1 MPAIQTVRE
10 AYAQAVLRL
19 SGAGVASPEA
29 EAWQLLEAATGI
41 SRSRLMTERRELIR
55 EEQRQLGEW
64 LARRELREPLQLILR
79 RAYFYGLEIPVEP
92 GVLVPRPETERLVEL
107 TLQRLSRVT
116 EPCVLDVGTGS
127 GAIALALKSER
138 PDARVAATD
147 IDEIALERARENARA
162 LGLDIEFHRGDLL
175 AGPVVARIAAE
186 AHVVVANPPYL
197 PAADRDVALP
207 EVHWDPAGAL
217 YAGDDGLSVFRR
229 LVQQAFGL
237 LRRGSLLIVEL
248 DPRNIDRAASDS
260 TSWAE
265 VEVHH
270 DLVGRRRF
278 LLLVR

>member
-1 MPAIQTVRE
+1 
-10 AYAQAVLRL
+10 
-19 SGAGVASPEA
+19 
-29 EAWQLLEAATGI
+29 
-41 SRSRLMTERRELIR
+41 MTERRELIHG
-55 EEQRQLGEW
+55 EQRQLGEW
-64 LARRELREPLQLILR
+64 LARRELREPLQLILG

-107 TLQRLSRVT
+107 TLQRLSRQV

-147 IDEIALERARENARA
+147 VDEIALGRARENARA
-162 LGLDIEFHRGDLL
+162 LGLEIEFHRADLL
-175 AGPVVARIAAE
+175 ADPVAARIAAE
-186 AHVVVANPPYL
+186 AQVVVANPPYL
-197 PAADRDVALP
+197 PAADRDVAPP

-217 YAGDDGLSVFRR
+217 YAGEDGLSVFRR

-237 LRRGSLLIVEL
+237 LRLESLLIVEL
-248 DPRNIDRAASDS
+248 DPRNIDRAASES
-260 TSWAE
+260 TAWAK